1 MANRAEQLFDVAAT
15 SPKQIASCKADW
27 GVSMTANEFTY
38 YEDQKG
44 DWKMEC
50 DKAVDPVFYWATMR
64 RESLRARQEEYRKE
78 RREQFSGKDL
88 REIDQILLEEC
99 GKLSSPETSPETSPV
114 EMATMSSSTATPSI
128 ESNRAKKRKL
138 YMETEVEEETSNF
151 PPHLAHI
158 RTSERKVRDEVYT
171 TLASLTGHG
180 LSVRESCLAVVEVGN
195 GMIGRQWKMPDRRNI
210 RRWS

>member
-99 GKLSSPETSPETSPV
+99 GMLSSPEISPETSPV
-114 EMATMSSSTATPSI
+114 ELVTMSSSTPTPSI
-128 ESNRAKKRKL
+128 ESSRVKKRKL
-138 YMETEVEEETSNF
+138 YKETGE
-151 PPHLAHI
+151 
-158 RTSERKVRDEVYT
+158 TSER
-171 TLASLTGHG
+171 
-180 LSVRESCLAVVEVGN
+180 
-195 GMIGRQWKMPDRRNI
+195 
-210 RRWS
+210 RWS

>member
-1 MANRAEQLFDVAAT
+1 MANRAEHLFDVAAT

-78 RREQFSGKDL
+78 RVMQYFEKRGK
-88 REIDQILLEEC
+88 
-99 GKLSSPETSPETSPV
+99 
-114 EMATMSSSTATPSI
+114 
-128 ESNRAKKRKL
+128 AKGSKK
-138 YMETEVEEETSNF
+138 
-151 PPHLAHI
+151 P
-158 RTSERKVRDEVYT
+158 
-171 TLASLTGHG
+171 
-180 LSVRESCLAVVEVGN
+180 
-195 GMIGRQWKMPDRRNI
+195 
-210 RRWS
+210 

>member
-44 DWKMEC
+44 DRKIMC
-50 DKAVDPVFYWATMR
+50 DNAVDPVFYWATMR

-99 GKLSSPETSPETSPV
+99 GMLSSPEISPETSPV
-114 EMATMSSSTATPSI
+114 ELVTMSSSTATLSI
-128 ESNRAKKRKL
+128 ESSRAKKRKL
-138 YMETEVEEETSNF
+138 YKETEEEEETSDF
-151 PPHLAHI
+151 PHTS
-158 RTSERKVRDEVYT
+158 RTSGPAR
-171 TLASLTGHG
+171 
-180 LSVRESCLAVVEVGN
+180 
-195 GMIGRQWKMPDRRNI
+195 GRSEMRFTPLLPP
-210 RRWS
+210 